1 MQGQKGEVRA
11 LHLASIYL
19 FGCREI
25 RDAIISREDMLY
37 MPYHMMSWWDGGPM
51 IWFFPFMGLGAVGFW
66 LIFVIIAYLVYRDA
80 ESRGMNGLLWAVLV
94 LLPGAGVLFFII
106 YLFARG
112 TAHLPSGAL
121 PQRYRA
127 PEEILDE
134 RYARGELTRE
144 QYLLMRDDLSRPAKA
159 LQDDEKDLS

>member
-1 MQGQKGEVRA
+1 
-11 LHLASIYL
+11 
-19 FGCREI
+19 
-25 RDAIISREDMLY
+25 
-37 MPYHMMSWWDGGPM
+37 M
-51 IWFFPFMGLGAVGFW
+51 IWLFPFMGLGAIGFW

-80 ESRGMNGLLWAVLV
+80 ENRGMNGLLWAVLV
-94 LLPGAGVLFFII
+94 LLPGVGVIFLII

-112 TAHLPSGAL
+112 AAQQPGTFQ
-121 PQRYRA
+121 QRSRA

-159 LQDDEKDLS
+159 SKEDEKDQT